1 LDQLQLRRD
10 VLQDNMLKLHR
21 LHLDLLLAPFALLQ
35 LQRQLLRE
43 PPGQLPRQLRKQ
55 NQDRDEDEERGE
67 GEDEPLLLL
76 LLLVHLHLQQ
86 QTVSRL
92 LLKLSPRRL
101 LSLALRRGA
110 LAFLLVSKLAAAS
123 ASMTRLAAR
132 LAGPR
137 QAWSKV
143 TRKASGF

>member
-1 LDQLQLRRD
+1 MDQLQLRRD

-67 GEDEPLLLL
+67 GEDEPLLL

>member
-1 LDQLQLRRD
+1 
-10 VLQDNMLKLHR
+10 MLKLHR

-76 LLLVHLHLQQ
+76 LLLLLVHLHLQQ

-101 LSLALRRGA
+101 LSLVLRRGA

-123 ASMTRLAAR
+123 ASMTRLAPR

>member
-76 LLLVHLHLQQ
+76 LLLVRLHLQQ

>member
-1 LDQLQLRRD
+1 
-10 VLQDNMLKLHR
+10 MLKLHR

-76 LLLVHLHLQQ
+76 LLLLLVHLHLQQ

-101 LSLALRRGA
+101 LSLALRRDA